1 MFSFFHLRVVHIYC
15 LFLLLSLCP
24 GTMYPQD
31 SIGEED
37 SFTQQQF
44 ITGCAKYRERVIHE
58 IEQVLNSLVLL
69 SNSLASTSFNP
80 DAHYR
85 FSELIVKGTL
95 PENHEMSIVPVTNTM
110 AKIFAED
117 QFASNIYHEWIED
130 NRFGL
135 MELGFLVSIGF
146 LEEKAPY
153 KLTTLQALWQEF
165 SFYGFR
171 EDMVIADIG
180 AGNGFLSFILLES
193 GLKSKIVM
201 TEVDKDFLTLLETK
215 QDKYHIDYEESQIQ
229 LVKGSKTSLGLGDQK
244 VDCIILREVFHH
256 LQDPYAILQ
265 DCKKHLNAG
274 GYIVLREA
282 TKDLI
287 EKQSERCS
295 KATTYQKIT
304 STMDKA
310 GYTLLQESIID
321 ESYMLRYSPR
331 D

>member
-1 MFSFFHLRVVHIYC
+1 MFSFFGLRVAHIYC
-15 LFLLLSLCP
+15 FFLLLALCP
-24 GTMYPQD
+24 GRMYTQPA
-31 SIGEED
+31 SGEEVT
-37 SFTQQQF
+37 FTQQQF

-69 SNSLASTSFNP
+69 SNSLAATSSNP
-80 DAHYR
+80 NAHYR
-85 FSELIVKGTL
+85 FSELIVKGTM

-110 AKIFAED
+110 TKIFAED
-117 QFASNIYHEWIED
+117 QFAANIYHEWIKE
-130 NRFGL
+130 NRFSL

-153 KLTTLQALWQEF
+153 KLSSLQALWQEF

-171 EDMVIADIG
+171 ENMVIADIG

-193 GLKSKIVM
+193 GLKLNVIL
-201 TEVDKDFLTLLETK
+201 TEVDQDFLTLLETK
-215 QDKYHIDYEESQIQ
+215 QDKYQIDYQESQIQ
-229 LVKGSKTSLGLGDQK
+229 LMKGSKTSLGLGGQK
-244 VDCIILREVFHH
+244 ADCIILREVFHH
-256 LQDPYAILQ
+256 LQDPFAILQ
-265 DCKKHLNAG
+265 DCKKQLNEG

-287 EKQSERCS
+287 EKKSERCS
-295 KATTYQKIT
+295 KATTYEKIK

-310 GYTLLQESIID
+310 GFTLLQESIID
-321 ESYMLRYSPR
+321 KSYMLKYSPR